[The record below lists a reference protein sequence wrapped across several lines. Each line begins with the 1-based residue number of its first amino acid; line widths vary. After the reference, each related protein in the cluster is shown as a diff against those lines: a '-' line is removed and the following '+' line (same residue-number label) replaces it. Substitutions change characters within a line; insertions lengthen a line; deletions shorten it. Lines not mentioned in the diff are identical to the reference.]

1 MVPIDSDILK
11 QYISVFRTLEEYDKK
26 LLSKP
31 SGTKAIYQLTIGDA
45 RDVVSQMQKLCAGDL
60 WGKENNN
67 DLEACVSAIYQT
79 FDGVDLYPS
88 MEEKA
93 AILLYLVIKNHPFID
108 GNKRFAVGL
117 FVSFLHKNGYH
128 MNTLDMKALEF
139 MTLWIAESRPDDM
152 DQVINMIMSCLVEV
166 QKNFRTRS
174 Q

>member
-1 MVPIDSDILK
+1 MPIDDNILK
-11 QYISVFRTLEEYDKK
+11 QYISVFRTLEAYDKK
-26 LLSKP
+26 LVNKP
-31 SGTKAIYQLTIGDA
+31 SGTKAVYRLTIDDA

-79 FDGVDLYPS
+79 FDGVELYPS

-93 AILLYLVIKNHPFID
+93 AVLLYLVIKKHPFID

-128 MNTLDMKALEF
+128 MNTLNMKVLEF
-139 MTLWIAESRPDDM
+139 MTLWIAESIPDDM
-152 DQVINMIMSCLVEV
+152 DQVISMIMSCLVEV
-166 QKNFRTRS
+166 QKDFKTKG